1 MKSSYD
7 LAMERLQKQA
17 PTVKLTAAQKAEI
30 ADLES
35 IYAAKVAQREIGL
48 REAIMKAKS
57 HGNGEEAEQLQ
68 AQLAHDKAKLQAE
81 LEEKKEQVRNAR

>member
-30 ADLES
+30 AELES
-35 IYAAKVAQREIGL
+35 MYAAKVAQREIGL
-48 REAIMKAKS
+48 QEEIAKAKS
-57 HGNGEEAEQLQ
+57 HGNGEEAE
-68 AQLAHDKAKLQAE
+68 
-81 LEEKKEQVRNAR
+81 